1 MVYIYHTD
9 ILKCRQKI
17 KHQTITV
24 DSQVKKKPRIIG
36 NMFNM
41 ILFRLKKKRSFEST
55 SIPVVFSVN

>member
-24 DSQVKKKPRIIG
+24 DSQVKKNPRIIG

-41 ILFRLKKKRSFEST
+41 ILFRL
-55 SIPVVFSVN
+55 

>member
-1 MVYIYHTD
+1 MHKVSNLKNVNLIMVYIYHTD

-24 DSQVKKKPRIIG
+24 DSQVKKKTRIIG

-41 ILFRLKKKRSFEST
+41 ILFRLKK
-55 SIPVVFSVN
+55 N